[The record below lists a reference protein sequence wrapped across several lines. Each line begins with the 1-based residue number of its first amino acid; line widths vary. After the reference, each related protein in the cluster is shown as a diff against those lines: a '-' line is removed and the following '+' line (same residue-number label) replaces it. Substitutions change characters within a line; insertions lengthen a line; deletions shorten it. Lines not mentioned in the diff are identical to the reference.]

1 MEIRCRS
8 SNRFLMNINIEE
20 YHNSLKKM
28 KVDISLPLK
37 IEIPC
42 PKCRLIEVYEIYP
55 NTYKHIKSYRYER
68 K

>member
-1 MEIRCRS
+1 
-8 SNRFLMNINIEE
+8 MNINIEE
-20 YHNSLKKM
+20 YHESLKKM

-55 NTYKHIKSYRYER
+55 NTYKHIKSYRYE
-68 K
+68 KNN